1 MHHLFIS
8 LAQISLTFRRKQNR
22 RFVSLAEGHSKEGR
36 LIRFGSFFFAQ
47 SNSTNR
53 LAEAMACVKKGWP
66 ESSLLFI
73 RRGADIYIYILTQM
87 LICSD
92 CLCERFVVVVVSSI
106 FTTGIQS
113 RWRRVSVEGLDRRDY
128 GTVVLHFAEEN
139 VELLRSVYLADGL
152 KVRHTWV
159 C

>member
-1 MHHLFIS
+1 MCIIS
-8 LAQISLTFRRKQNR
+8 SAHVSLTFRRKQNR
-22 RFVSLAEGHSKEGR
+22 RFVSPAEGHSKEGR

-73 RRGADIYIYILTQM
+73 RRGADIRRYADM
-87 LICSD
+87 LN
-92 CLCERFVVVVVSSI
+92 LCERFVVVVVSSI

-159 C
+159 CW